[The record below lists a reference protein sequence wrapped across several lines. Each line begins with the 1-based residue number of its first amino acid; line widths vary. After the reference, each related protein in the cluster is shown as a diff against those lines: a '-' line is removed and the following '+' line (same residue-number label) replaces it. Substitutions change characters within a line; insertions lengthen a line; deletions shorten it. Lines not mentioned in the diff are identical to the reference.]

1 MRFLFF
7 LLIQFAF
14 IQNKIHFIK
23 MYSNKMYICHIN
35 SKELTKGTLQPI
47 ILKLLSQ
54 HEKMYGYEITQKV
67 KELTKGK
74 IDISEGALYPILHK
88 LEKSNVLETEKIY
101 IGKRVRK
108 YYSVT
113 KSGKQVIADQT
124 NQINDFIKTLSLIFN
139 PNPASE

>member
-1 MRFLFF
+1 
-7 LLIQFAF
+7 
-14 IQNKIHFIK
+14 
-23 MYSNKMYICHIN
+23 MY

-47 ILKLLSQ
+47 ILKLLSE
-54 HEKMYGYEITQKV
+54 HDKMYGYEITQKV

-88 LEKSNVLETEKIY
+88 LEHKKVLETEKVY

-113 KSGKQVIADQT
+113 KSGKHVIEEQT
-124 NQINDFIKTLSLIFN
+124 KQINDFIDTLSLIFN
-139 PNPASE
+139 PKTS